1 MGASTDDRRGV
12 IDAGELR
19 ALVPRV
25 LAGLVRRGEDFDAAE
40 DALQEALLEALR
52 VWPEHPPHDPRA
64 WLVTVATRRLIDA
77 RRSDAARHRR
87 EETIYTEEQPVATE
101 EGDDTLF
108 LLFCCCHPDLA
119 PASQVALTL
128 RAVGGLS
135 TREIADAFYVPEATM
150 AQRISRAK
158 RTLQGRRL
166 DQPGDLAVV
175 LRVLYLVYTAG
186 HTDRVDLAAEA
197 IRLARQLTLATEEP
211 EARGLLAL
219 MLLNHARL
227 PARFDSAGRIVTLDR
242 QDRGLWDT
250 REIAEGVRVLQSA
263 LTLQRPGHYQIEA
276 AIAALHG
283 DAASAEETDWPQI
296 LAWYDDL
303 VALTDDPVRQD
314 PAAVLGRAVA
324 VGHVRGP
331 AAGLRETDRL
341 RDVIDDRHRWHAVR
355 GHLHELDGD
364 LPAAATAYA
373 EAARRATNVAERDH
387 LVRQAARA
395 RAANAGSP
403 PERQVRALHDE
414 ETLVVYQ
421 AYSPAIAEPALAAG
435 TFVGPFKRERMTWIK
450 PSFLWMMY
458 RCGWATKPDQER
470 VLAITITRA
479 GFEWALAH
487 SSLSHEREHKAPVRV
502 QWDPER
508 SITLG
513 KLEHRAIQVGLGG
526 EAVDRY
532 VDEWI
537 TGIEDVTPLAHEIA
551 RLVSDG
557 ELDAARRRLPVE
569 RPLALPA
576 HVIELISPTPL

>member
-1 MGASTDDRRGV
+1 MIDEPTGQLDEGA
-12 IDAGELR
+12 LR

-52 VWPEHPPHDPRA
+52 VWPEHPPRDPTA
-64 WLVTVATRRLIDA
+64 WLTTVATRRLVDA
-77 RRSDAARHRR
+77 RRSEAARQRR
-87 EETIYTEEQPVATE
+87 EETGAGWPEPRPAVTE

-128 RAVGGLS
+128 RAVGGLT

-158 RTLQGRRL
+158 RTVRGRRL

-175 LRVLYLVYTAG
+175 LRVLYLIYTAG
-186 HTDRVDLAAEA
+186 HADRVDLAGEA

-227 PARFDSAGRIVTLDR
+227 PARLDPEGRIVTLDR
-242 QDRGLWDT
+242 QDRGRWDT

-263 LTLQRPGHYQIEA
+263 LAMQTEQRRPGRYQVEA
-276 AIAALHG
+276 AIAALHD

-324 VGHVRGP
+324 VGHVLG
-331 AAGLRETDRL
+331 AGAGLRETDRL
-341 RDVIDDRHRWHAVR
+341 REVIGERHRWHAVR
-355 GHLHELDGD
+355 GHLHELGGEN
-364 LPAAATAYA
+364 PAAATAYA

-395 RAANAGSP
+395 RG
-403 PERQVRALHDE
+403 RRA
-414 ETLVVYQ
+414 T
-421 AYSPAIAEPALAAG
+421 
-435 TFVGPFKRERMTWIK
+435 
-450 PSFLWMMY
+450 
-458 RCGWATKPDQER
+458 
-470 VLAITITRA
+470 
-479 GFEWALAH
+479 
-487 SSLSHEREHKAPVRV
+487 
-502 QWDPER
+502 
-508 SITLG
+508 
-513 KLEHRAIQVGLGG
+513 
-526 EAVDRY
+526 
-532 VDEWI
+532 
-537 TGIEDVTPLAHEIA
+537 
-551 RLVSDG
+551 
-557 ELDAARRRLPVE
+557 
-569 RPLALPA
+569 
-576 HVIELISPTPL
+576 

>member
-1 MGASTDDRRGV
+1 VSV
-12 IDAGELR
+12 IDEPTRRLDEGALR

-40 DALQEALLEALR
+40 DALQDALLEALR
-52 VWPEHPPHDPRA
+52 VWPEHPPRDPRA
-64 WLVTVATRRLIDA
+64 WLATVATRRLVDA
-77 RRSDAARHRR
+77 RRSEVARQRR
-87 EETIYTEEQPVATE
+87 EETTCAEPRPTATE

-128 RAVGGLS
+128 RAVGGLT
-135 TREIADAFYVPEATM
+135 TREIAGAFYVPEATM

-158 RTLQGRRL
+158 RTLRGRRL

-175 LRVLYLVYTAG
+175 LRVLYLVYAAG
-186 HTDRVDLAAEA
+186 HAGRVDLAGEA

-227 PARFDSAGRIVTLDR
+227 PARVDPEGRIVTLDR

-250 REIAEGVRVLQSA
+250 GEIAEGVRILQSA
-263 LTLQRPGHYQIEA
+263 LATQTEERRPGRYQVEA
-276 AIAALHG
+276 AIAALHA

-303 VALTDDPVRQD
+303 VALTEDPVRQD

-324 VGHVRGP
+324 VGHVLGA

-341 RDVIDDRHRWHAVR
+341 REVIGERHRWHAVR

-364 LPAAATAYA
+364 LPAAASAYA

-395 RAANAGSP
+395 RAADLTG
-403 PERQVRALHDE
+403 RRHGQQ
-414 ETLVVYQ
+414 Y
-421 AYSPAIAEPALAAG
+421 
-435 TFVGPFKRERMTWIK
+435 
-450 PSFLWMMY
+450 
-458 RCGWATKPDQER
+458 PD
-470 VLAITITRA
+470 
-479 GFEWALAH
+479 
-487 SSLSHEREHKAPVRV
+487 
-502 QWDPER
+502 
-508 SITLG
+508 
-513 KLEHRAIQVGLGG
+513 HR
-526 EAVDRY
+526 
-532 VDEWI
+532 
-537 TGIEDVTPLAHEIA
+537 P
-551 RLVSDG
+551 
-557 ELDAARRRLPVE
+557 
-569 RPLALPA
+569 
-576 HVIELISPTPL
+576 